1 MLLDRLSDVQTRDL
15 ELDNL
20 QEEKGRTPPELIETR
35 VRQQG
40 LEERLS
46 KRRQERDELRK
57 RVAQNELE
65 LKALD
70 ERRKAAV
77 AAGLRA
83 DSSKEASQF
92 QNQELQFATRV
103 QELEEDTMPLLGD
116 LESLDEDIAGLE
128 GELSELEPVLTKLSS
143 QENARLEEL
152 DSRMESLSG
161 ERNSLAKDIDSQLLR
176 QYEQVRKARRGVGLV
191 PVVSN
196 QQCGGCNV
204 KLPIHVVQKARKGGT
219 VTRCPSCGRILWAQK

>member
-1 MLLDRLSDVQTRDL
+1 MLERLSDVQTRDL

-35 VRQQG
+35 KRQQG
-40 LEERLS
+40 LEERLA
-46 KRRQERDELRK
+46 KRRSEREELRK
-57 RVAQNELE
+57 RVAQNEME
-65 LKALD
+65 LNALD
-70 ERRKAAV
+70 ERRKAAA

-103 QELEEDTMPLLGD
+103 QELEEDTMPLLGE
-116 LESLDEDIAGLE
+116 LETLDEDIAGLE
-128 GELSELEPVLTKLSS
+128 AEIGEVEPVLEELSAK
-143 QENARLEEL
+143 ENARLEEL
-152 DSRMESLSG
+152 DTRIGSLSN
-161 ERNSLAKDIDSQLLR
+161 ERESLAKEIDRQLLK
-176 QYEQVRKARRGVGLV
+176 QYEQVRRARRGLGLV

-204 KLPIHVVQKARKGGT
+204 KLPIHVVQKARKGAG
-219 VTRCPSCGRILWAQK
+219 VTRCPSCGRILWAQE